1 MGFFG
6 HLVVTRSALPEAAF
20 PAQDVE
26 AVAGQWADGLH
37 VTRVFERLGDDW
49 GPFDAFVDR
58 LAQAVPDGF
67 LSASILDSDG
77 AFVHIAVPHVGI
89 DRCWLNLDG
98 VVSHFVVGPPP
109 FDEDGS
115 LLPDDEIEAL
125 SAETERATVE
135 YTARLREV
143 ALAGDAAAEACRAWA
158 TASGLEPAAVDVVR
172 EALESR
178 DLVVEQTFDR
188 LLGTLGVARHSGM
201 PGPTTSSP

>member
-89 DRCWLNLDG
+89 DRC
-98 VVSHFVVGPPP
+98 
-109 FDEDGS
+109 
-115 LLPDDEIEAL
+115 
-125 SAETERATVE
+125 
-135 YTARLREV
+135 
-143 ALAGDAAAEACRAWA
+143 
-158 TASGLEPAAVDVVR
+158 
-172 EALESR
+172 
-178 DLVVEQTFDR
+178 
-188 LLGTLGVARHSGM
+188 
-201 PGPTTSSP
+201 

>member
-6 HLVVTRSALPEAAF
+6 HLVVTRSPLPEGTF
-20 PAQDVE
+20 PAEDVE
-26 AVAGQWADGLH
+26 AVPGQWVDGVH

-49 GPFDAFVDR
+49 APFEVFVGR

-77 AFVHIAVPHVGI
+77 AVVHVAVPHVGI

-109 FDEDGS
+109 FDEDGAM
-115 LLPDDEIEAL
+115 LPDDEIEVL
-125 SAETERATVE
+125 DAETERETVE

-143 ALAGDAAAEACRAWA
+143 ALAGDAAADACRTWA
-158 TASGLEPAAVDVVR
+158 TASGLEPAPVDVVR
-172 EALESR
+172 EAIEAR
-178 DLVVEQTFDR
+178 DVVVEETFDR
-188 LLGTLGVARHSGM
+188 LLGALGVAAHSGM